1 MSRLPRRIWR
11 RLSRGQVALAGAGTL
26 VIVLLIAWGV
36 GGTLRIWAMRQEIS
50 AVERDIATLR
60 ARAAAL
66 TQTIDRLRN
75 DPAYLEKLAR
85 EEHGLV
91 RDGDTVLKF
100 PSKPK

>member
-1 MSRLPRRIWR
+1 MSARPRSVWR
-11 RLSRGQVALAGAGTL
+11 RLSRGQVALAAAGAL
-26 VIVLLIAWGV
+26 VIGLLIAWGV
-36 GGTLRIWAMRQEIS
+36 GGALRIWTMRQEIT

-66 TQTIDRLRN
+66 TQVIDRLRN

-85 EEHGLV
+85 EEHGLA
-91 RDGDTVLKF
+91 REGDTVLKF

>member
-1 MSRLPRRIWR
+1 RGRGWR
-11 RLSRGQVALAGAGTL
+11 RLARGQVALAGAGML
-26 VIVLLIAWGV
+26 VIVLLVA
-36 GGTLRIWAMRQEIS
+36 GGAGGPLRIWAMRQDIS
-50 AVERDIATLR
+50 AVERDIPTLR

-91 RDGDTVLKF
+91 REGDTVLKF